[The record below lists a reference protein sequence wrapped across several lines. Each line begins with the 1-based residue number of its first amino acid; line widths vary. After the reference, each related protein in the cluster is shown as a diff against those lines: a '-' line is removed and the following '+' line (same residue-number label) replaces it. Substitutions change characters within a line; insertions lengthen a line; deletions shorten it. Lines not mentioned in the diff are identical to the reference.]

1 MFDWLQPED
10 LVWLAGVGTVALT
23 TLVQKMSTKY
33 KPWSWLARQLGKAI
47 NEEMLSKIDTLQK
60 KVEELEKI
68 DKCQNEERDKENAL
82 EARRRILRFA
92 DECRRK
98 DKHSEE
104 YFNNVLE
111 DISAYKDYC
120 LKHTSFEN
128 EKAVMAIS
136 IIEEAYRHCYD
147 TNDFL

>member
-1 MFDWLQPED
+1 MFSWLRPED

-23 TLVQKMSTKY
+23 TLIQKMSTKY
-33 KPWSWLARQLGKAI
+33 KPWSWLARQFDKGI
-47 NEEMLSKIDTLQK
+47 NEEMLSKLNDLEK
-60 KVEELEKI
+60 KVDKLEKI
-68 DKCQNEERDKENAL
+68 DRQQNEERDEEKAL

-120 LKHTSFEN
+120 TNHKLFQN
-128 EKAVMAIS
+128 EKAVIAIS
-136 IIEEAYRHCYD
+136 IVEEAYRHCYEND
-147 TNDFL
+147 DFL